1 VLVAVEVA
9 LALVLATSAGLL
21 LRSYVLLKAIV
32 PGFSTDHVLT
42 MQLWFPGQGYNE
54 ARRIA
59 FLAHVLE
66 RIRSIPLVEA
76 AGAASWLPLNY
87 DALMSSDVQ
96 VKGQPRETVN
106 TLGVTPGYFQSIGMS
121 LVAGR
126 FLREGDQNA
135 FLVNEAFCKRYGLQ
149 SARAI
154 GEQIA
159 LYGKPR
165 TVAGVVGDIRDLHL
179 EVAAEPVAFVP
190 YADLPTPFVGL
201 AVRTAADPK
210 PLAAAVRAEIRAV
223 EPGLAV
229 GSVQTMEEV
238 MSGAVAQPRF
248 NLALLG
254 AFAWLAVG
262 LAVVGVY
269 GVITYVV
276 AQRRNEIGVRMAL
289 GAQSAAVVR
298 YIMLRGMTPVVA
310 GLAIGLGVALVA
322 TRLLRSMLYGIGPTD
337 PAVFASAVLLLGA
350 AALGACWLPARRAS
364 RIDPVDTLRHE

>member
-1 VLVAVEVA
+1 
-9 LALVLATSAGLL
+9 
-21 LRSYVLLKAIV
+21 
-32 PGFSTDHVLT
+32 
-42 MQLWFPGQGYNE
+42 
-54 ARRIA
+54 
-59 FLAHVLE
+59 
-66 RIRSIPLVEA
+66 
-76 AGAASWLPLNY
+76 
-87 DALMSSDVQ
+87 
-96 VKGQPRETVN
+96 
-106 TLGVTPGYFQSIGMS
+106 
-121 LVAGR
+121 
-126 FLREGDQNA
+126 
-135 FLVNEAFCKRYGLQ
+135 
-149 SARAI
+149 
-154 GEQIA
+154 
-159 LYGKPR
+159 
-165 TVAGVVGDIRDLHL
+165 
-179 EVAAEPVAFVP
+179 
-190 YADLPTPFVGL
+190 
-201 AVRTAADPK
+201 
-210 PLAAAVRAEIRAV
+210 
-223 EPGLAV
+223 
-229 GSVQTMEEV
+229 MEEV